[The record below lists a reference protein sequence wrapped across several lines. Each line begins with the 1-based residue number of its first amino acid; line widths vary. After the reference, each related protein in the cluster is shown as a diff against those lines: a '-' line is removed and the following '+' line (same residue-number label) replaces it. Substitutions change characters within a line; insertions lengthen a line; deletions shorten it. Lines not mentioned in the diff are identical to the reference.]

1 MRSGDFGGNG
11 TISAFLL
18 WHATTVTDLY
28 ESYEV
33 VQLSQ
38 KVKFQI
44 IISGYRWKI
53 SIVLWLESIDRC
65 ASIYQD
71 FLENYNVIP
80 CYVYLNKED
89 GTKDLQIVK
98 IM

>member
-38 KVKFQI
+38 NVKFQI

-53 SIVLWLESIDRC
+53 SIVL
-65 ASIYQD
+65 
-71 FLENYNVIP
+71 
-80 CYVYLNKED
+80 
-89 GTKDLQIVK
+89 
-98 IM
+98 